1 MYLYQ
6 VKFSVMLVFIS
17 LLINYLFFLDS
28 ETLHLPDIPK
38 LTFDKTLDE
47 EYKKLLSP
55 NLSEVSDIS
64 DDENL

>member
-1 MYLYQ
+1 VSGM
-6 VKFSVMLVFIS
+6 KFYVILVFIS

-28 ETLHLPDIPK
+28 ETLLLPDIPN

-47 EYKKLLSP
+47 EHKKLLSP

>member
-1 MYLYQ
+1 
-6 VKFSVMLVFIS
+6 MLVFIS